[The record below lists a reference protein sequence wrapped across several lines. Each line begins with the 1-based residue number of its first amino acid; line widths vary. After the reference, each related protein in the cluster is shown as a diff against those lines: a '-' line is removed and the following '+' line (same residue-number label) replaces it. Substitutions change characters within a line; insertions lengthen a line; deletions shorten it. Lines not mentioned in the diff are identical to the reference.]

1 MTIPNDEAKF
11 SVEWSNIQNF
21 VARVGLKFDETKK
34 HQEIGTFTADY
45 AFQSSAIQGNGL
57 AYYGIYG
64 WTTDTVRVINDSTV
78 EYSLVEFYIM
88 EDWKNWNPRT
98 GAQSN
103 DGNHFIKGKVTAD
116 GGEYDVV
123 TRNMS
128 NQPSIKG
135 TASFPQVFS
144 IRKSPRSN
152 GSISISEHFKAW
164 EKMGIKLG
172 NMYEVKI
179 KVESYSGS
187 SASSG
192 SCNVTKGVIKIN
204 GNIPTQIVQ
213 KRDPVLHKRYSMP
226 SGNYTAPGVYTLVSL
241 TGEKVKS
248 MTITPSKPAT
258 FSTKGVVHGIYFLH
272 FKGNGLSPIT
282 RSIVVK

>member
-1 MTIPNDEAKF
+1 
-11 SVEWSNIQNF
+11 
-21 VARVGLKFDETKK
+21 
-34 HQEIGTFTADY
+34 
-45 AFQSSAIQGNGL
+45 
-57 AYYGIYG
+57 
-64 WTTDTVRVINDSTV
+64 
-78 EYSLVEFYIM
+78 
-88 EDWKNWNPRT
+88 
-98 GAQSN
+98 
-103 DGNHFIKGKVTAD
+103 
-116 GGEYDVV
+116 
-123 TRNMS
+123 
-128 NQPSIKG
+128 
-135 TASFPQVFS
+135 
-144 IRKSPRSN
+144 
-152 GSISISEHFKAW
+152 
-164 EKMGIKLG
+164 MGIKLG

-213 KRDPVLHKRYSMP
+213 KRDPVPHKHYSTS

-248 MTITPSKPAT
+248 MTVTPSKPAT